1 MGLAQKHQGVA
12 PAVFGASGTRRCS
25 TGRGEHWRLLSGQ
38 VRGFHGVC
46 VCMRES
52 LSECVC
58 VCDPSGARRMR
69 EGFKQEGAELEF

>member
-1 MGLAQKHQGVA
+1 M
-12 PAVFGASGTRRCS
+12 
-25 TGRGEHWRLLSGQ
+25 
-38 VRGFHGVC
+38 VC

>member
-12 PAVFGASGTRRCS
+12 LAVFGASGTCRCS
-25 TGRGEHWRLLSGQ
+25 AGRGEHWRLLSGQ

-46 VCMRES
+46 MRERV
-52 LSECVC
+52 SEC

-69 EGFKQEGAELEF
+69 KAFEQEGAELEF